1 MSLEEARRSRDSSER
16 KRTPYLAFLKEKREE
31 LLSSD
36 PSLSKK
42 EAMRVVVAAWNDLTP
57 AEKRGYKV
65 QEEPLSP
72 PAVRSRSG
80 GDRTPQPR
88 KKPLYEQPEEEPPN
102 PLLVLGRVLKALA
115 SYFLVRPI

>member
-1 MSLEEARRSRDSSER
+1 MSLEEARRARDSSER

-42 EAMRVVVAAWNDLTP
+42 EVMRTVVAAWNELSP
-57 AEKRGYKV
+57 AEKRSYKV
-65 QEEPLSP
+65 REEPLSP
-72 PAVRSRSG
+72 PTVRSRS

-88 KKPLYEQPEEEPPN
+88 KKQLYEQPEEEPPN
-102 PLLVLGRVLKALA
+102 PLLVLGRALKALA